1 VWADISVVIPNYN
14 GAGFILES
22 LQAVKKSADQ
32 YPGDVHII
40 VVDDASTDDSVN
52 AIGGRHPDV
61 TVIAKSINGGFA
73 QAVKTGMEAAQTE
86 WVVLL
91 NSDVYPDEGFL
102 QPLMR
107 WAGMAD
113 LFAVGCRIERS
124 DGTVE
129 KVSWV
134 RRDLKWGALSTR
146 PWRLEEYNQL
156 LERGQAVATLFAS
169 GGSMLVHRGKF
180 LELGGFLPLFEPFY
194 YEDVDLGIRAWRR
207 GWKILAEP
215 ASRVLHDSGQTID
228 RVERASRVDRI
239 RKRNKLFVG
248 WLHVESLPLLSL
260 SLPRLAIKAVGW
272 LTKGRWLEHKS
283 IGDALQQVPAVRVAR
298 ADNRAQSRY
307 SLNEVLSLVNESP
320 AIVPSVEA
328 ANQ

>member
-1 VWADISVVIPNYN
+1 
-14 GAGFILES
+14 
-22 LQAVKKSADQ
+22 
-32 YPGDVHII
+32 
-40 VVDDASTDDSVN
+40 
-52 AIGGRHPDV
+52 
-61 TVIAKSINGGFA
+61 
-73 QAVKTGMEAAQTE
+73 MEAAQTE

-146 PWRLEEYNQL
+146 PLRLEEYNQL
-156 LERGQAVATLFAS
+156 LERGQAAATLFAS

-180 LELGGFLPLFEPFY
+180 LELGGFHPIFEPFY

-207 GWKILAEP
+207 GWQILAEP
-215 ASRVLHDSGQTID
+215 ASRVVHDSGQTID
-228 RVERASRVDRI
+228 RLEQTSRVDRI
-239 RKRNKLFVG
+239 RKRNKLFVA
-248 WLHVESLPLLSL
+248 WLHVDAPTLWLL
-260 SLPRLAIKAVGW
+260 SLPRTVLKAFGW
-272 LTKGRWLEHKS
+272 LIKGRWLELLAL
-283 IGDALQQVPAVRVAR
+283 GDALRQFAAVRAAHVVIM
-298 ADNRAQSRY
+298 DSSSHTLGQ
-307 SLNEVLSLVNESP
+307 VMK
-320 AIVPSVEA
+320 IVRLAPW
-328 ANQ
+328 QGTDTR